1 MAKSWEADKALESFR
16 LTGQPRPSHTPPSRP
31 KRSFANLIKTRM
43 RYLRS
48 LSDLCGRLISI
59 GGTGLLLLLLSAQA
73 AETRKPSVLIPLR
86 PLDSASGSRVS
97 FQRDIRPILLDA
109 CVECHST
116 EEHKAGLDVS
126 TVDGLKRGGKKDG
139 PGVIPGKPDES
150 PMVRHI
156 RGLADA
162 AQMPKGAPA
171 LNAEELHLIRQWI
184 AAGALDDSMAA
195 AKTLSAPNPSQ
206 HSALKA
212 GRLLDR
218 LVYDALSPQERFVQ
232 TRRYRVSFLPDQTS
246 PPGPGNPIDAF
257 ISAKWREAKL
267 PESEVPPALCDDST
281 FARRAYLDL
290 TGLIPPLQE
299 AQAFVADPTPD
310 KRTLL
315 IERLLSR
322 TNDYAAHWTPFWEDA
337 LGSSPTDINGGIGSR
352 GNHRQWILDS
362 FMANKPFDLFV
373 AELIDPTLPGYRKP
387 KEYTPNGRHVVSGY
401 IKNETHEETL
411 QSAANV
417 SQVFLGTGMKCASCH
432 SHFLNK
438 EWPQARFMAFA
449 GMFAPGD
456 LELIRCETRTGQRI
470 PAKFPFEL
478 DGMTLEVPT
487 DLNNRLHRVAQMLV
501 DPLNPRFSKS
511 IVNRLFKRYLGLG
524 LIEPADDFRSDLPA
538 SHPELL
544 EWLAQDLVRHD
555 FDLRHTLRWIL
566 TSRTYQTA
574 YRPERADRFDILNP
588 GNPRYFRSPTL
599 RRLTAEQWLD
609 SIRMAT
615 RKGWKN
621 EDRAYRKEDSTPLTR
636 ALGKP
641 AARSEVSTARPD
653 DTAVVQSLELLNGPE
668 LHRMVSSAEIIEG
681 FSQSAASPEETVQRL
696 YWLTLSRMPSAAE
709 RARMTSHL
717 SGANGPKAL
726 SEAIGD
732 ILWVL
737 FVSPEFQYIR

>member
-1 MAKSWEADKALESFR
+1 
-16 LTGQPRPSHTPPSRP
+16 
-31 KRSFANLIKTRM
+31 
-43 RYLRS
+43 
-48 LSDLCGRLISI
+48 
-59 GGTGLLLLLLSAQA
+59 
-73 AETRKPSVLIPLR
+73 
-86 PLDSASGSRVS
+86 
-97 FQRDIRPILLDA
+97 
-109 CVECHST
+109 
-116 EEHKAGLDVS
+116 
-126 TVDGLKRGGKKDG
+126 
-139 PGVIPGKPDES
+139 
-150 PMVRHI
+150 
-156 RGLADA
+156 
-162 AQMPKGAPA
+162 
-171 LNAEELHLIRQWI
+171 
-184 AAGALDDSMAA
+184 
-195 AKTLSAPNPSQ
+195 
-206 HSALKA
+206 
-212 GRLLDR
+212 
-218 LVYDALSPQERFVQ
+218 
-232 TRRYRVSFLPDQTS
+232 
-246 PPGPGNPIDAF
+246 
-257 ISAKWREAKL
+257 
-267 PESEVPPALCDDST
+267 
-281 FARRAYLDL
+281 
-290 TGLIPPLQE
+290 
-299 AQAFVADPTPD
+299 
-310 KRTLL
+310 
-315 IERLLSR
+315 
-322 TNDYAAHWTPFWEDA
+322 
-337 LGSSPTDINGGIGSR
+337 
-352 GNHRQWILDS
+352 
-362 FMANKPFDLFV
+362 
-373 AELIDPTLPGYRKP
+373 
-387 KEYTPNGRHVVSGY
+387 
-401 IKNETHEETL
+401 
-411 QSAANV
+411 
-417 SQVFLGTGMKCASCH
+417 
-432 SHFLNK
+432 
-438 EWPQARFMAFA
+438 MAFA

-478 DGMTLEVPT
+478 DGMSLEVPT
-487 DLNNRLHRVAQMLV
+487 DLTHRLHRVAQMLV

-681 FSQSAASPEETVQRL
+681 FSQSTASPEETVQRL

-717 SGANGPKAL
+717 SGAKGPKAL

>member
-1 MAKSWEADKALESFR
+1 
-16 LTGQPRPSHTPPSRP
+16 
-31 KRSFANLIKTRM
+31 
-43 RYLRS
+43 
-48 LSDLCGRLISI
+48 
-59 GGTGLLLLLLSAQA
+59 
-73 AETRKPSVLIPLR
+73 
-86 PLDSASGSRVS
+86 
-97 FQRDIRPILLDA
+97 
-109 CVECHST
+109 
-116 EEHKAGLDVS
+116 
-126 TVDGLKRGGKKDG
+126 
-139 PGVIPGKPDES
+139 
-150 PMVRHI
+150 
-156 RGLADA
+156 
-162 AQMPKGAPA
+162 
-171 LNAEELHLIRQWI
+171 
-184 AAGALDDSMAA
+184 
-195 AKTLSAPNPSQ
+195 
-206 HSALKA
+206 
-212 GRLLDR
+212 
-218 LVYDALSPQERFVQ
+218 
-232 TRRYRVSFLPDQTS
+232 
-246 PPGPGNPIDAF
+246 
-257 ISAKWREAKL
+257 
-267 PESEVPPALCDDST
+267 
-281 FARRAYLDL
+281 
-290 TGLIPPLQE
+290 
-299 AQAFVADPTPD
+299 
-310 KRTLL
+310 
-315 IERLLSR
+315 
-322 TNDYAAHWTPFWEDA
+322 
-337 LGSSPTDINGGIGSR
+337 
-352 GNHRQWILDS
+352 
-362 FMANKPFDLFV
+362 
-373 AELIDPTLPGYRKP
+373 
-387 KEYTPNGRHVVSGY
+387 
-401 IKNETHEETL
+401 
-411 QSAANV
+411 
-417 SQVFLGTGMKCASCH
+417 
-432 SHFLNK
+432 
-438 EWPQARFMAFA
+438 
-449 GMFAPGD
+449 MFAPGD

-478 DGMTLEVPT
+478 DGMSLEVPT

>member
-1 MAKSWEADKALESFR
+1 M
-16 LTGQPRPSHTPPSRP
+16 PH
-31 KRSFANLIKTRM
+31 
-43 RYLRS
+43 LRS

-73 AETRKPSVLIPLR
+73 AETRKPSVSIPLR

-150 PMVRHI
+150 PIVRHI

-162 AQMPKGAPA
+162 AQMPKGSPA

-184 AAGALDDSMAA
+184 AAGALDDSTAA

-206 HSALKA
+206 HSALNA

-218 LVYDALSPQERFVQ
+218 LIYDALSPQERFVQ

-257 ISAKWREAKL
+257 ISAKWREAQL
-267 PESEVPPALCDDST
+267 PEAEVPPALCDDST
-281 FARRAYLDL
+281 FARRVYLDL

-362 FMANKPFDLFV
+362 FTANKPFDLFV

-438 EWPQARFMAFA
+438 EWPQARFTAFA
-449 GMFAPGD
+449 GMFAPAD
-456 LELIRCETRTGQRI
+456 LELIRCEARTGQRI

-478 DGMTLEVPT
+478 DGMSLEVPT

-566 TSRTYQTA
+566 TSRT
-574 YRPERADRFDILNP
+574 
-588 GNPRYFRSPTL
+588 
-599 RRLTAEQWLD
+599 
-609 SIRMAT
+609 
-615 RKGWKN
+615 
-621 EDRAYRKEDSTPLTR
+621 
-636 ALGKP
+636 
-641 AARSEVSTARPD
+641 
-653 DTAVVQSLELLNGPE
+653 
-668 LHRMVSSAEIIEG
+668 
-681 FSQSAASPEETVQRL
+681 
-696 YWLTLSRMPSAAE
+696 
-709 RARMTSHL
+709 
-717 SGANGPKAL
+717 
-726 SEAIGD
+726 
-732 ILWVL
+732 
-737 FVSPEFQYIR
+737 